1 MIQTVREN
9 FDKFTGEEIEMA
21 KLYKDT
27 QSMVANPLDER
38 FKEVES
44 GSSVNNFLV
53 AVNDVSNSSAIFG
66 SICNRLRG
74 ASTRKKPKRLKE

>member
-44 GSSVNNFLV
+44 GSNVNNFLV
-53 AVNDVSNSSAIFG
+53 AFNDVSNSSAIFG
-66 SICNRLRG
+66 SSRNRFRW
-74 ASTRKKPKRLKE
+74 ASNRQKQKRVK